1 MNDRTS
7 TVPPGVEYHRV
18 LAGDTRRIGR
28 GLPEVFDPA
37 KRPWIQPDK
46 ATAER
51 LAEVVRRCPSGALQY
66 ELVEGETV
74 IGSFEERRW
83 CPAPYASPRTQV
95 LSTRSVP
102 PCESL
107 DFWHDAVLATLVG
120 MDIATDGRTYD
131 AAMRT
136 DHLGGLQITT
146 VECDPGRAHRS
157 PRFIARGDGRDVFVA
172 LQSTGR
178 ARVEQDGRTTVLRA
192 GDIGFFETIRPFR
205 TTFPERFQLK
215 IFAVPRALLG
225 RSEADL
231 RQLTARAVRPSG
243 GLPALLT
250 PLLERLAETSEAY
263 ATPVA
268 EQLAEGVID
277 LMAATAAD
285 QLGEDP
291 AVLPG
296 ADRVL
301 LLRIKTFIRWH
312 LSDSGL
318 TPQAIADAHSISV
331 RYLHRLFKAEG
342 PSVCQWIRELRLHE
356 CRRELAVRPPGSVG
370 LGQVARRWGFTSPA
384 RFSRAFRR
392 SYGLSPTDWLDRE
405 RAVRAAGEM
414 PC

>member
-1 MNDRTS
+1 M
-7 TVPPGVEYHRV
+7 P
-18 LAGDTRRIGR
+18 
-28 GLPEVFDPA
+28 
-37 KRPWIQPDK
+37 
-46 ATAER
+46 
-51 LAEVVRRCPSGALQY
+51 
-66 ELVEGETV
+66 TV

-83 CPAPYASPRTQV
+83 RPDSGASRAQV

-102 PCESL
+102 PRESL

-120 MDIATDGRTYD
+120 MDIATDGPAYD
-131 AAMRT
+131 AALRT
-136 DHLGGLQITT
+136 DHLGNLRITT
-146 VECDPGRAHRS
+146 VECDPGRVHRS

-172 LQSTGR
+172 LQSGGR
-178 ARVEQDGRTTVLRA
+178 AQVEQDGRTTELRA

-215 IFAVPRALLG
+215 IFAVPRNLLG

-243 GLPALLT
+243 GLPALLA
-250 PLLERLAETSEAY
+250 PLLERLADTSEAY
-263 ATPVA
+263 ATPVG
-268 EQLAEGVID
+268 ERLAEGVLD

-285 QLGEDP
+285 RLGEDT

-318 TPQAIADAHSISV
+318 TPRAVAQAHGVSV
-331 RYLHRLFKAEG
+331 RYLHRLFEAEDTT
-342 PSVCQWIRELRLHE
+342 VCQWIRELRLHE
-356 CRRELAVRPPGSVG
+356 CRRELVARAPGSVS

-384 RFSRAFRR
+384 RFSRAFH
-392 SYGLSPTDWLDRE
+392 SSFGLSPTDWLDRE
-405 RAVRAAGEM
+405 RTSRGTGEV